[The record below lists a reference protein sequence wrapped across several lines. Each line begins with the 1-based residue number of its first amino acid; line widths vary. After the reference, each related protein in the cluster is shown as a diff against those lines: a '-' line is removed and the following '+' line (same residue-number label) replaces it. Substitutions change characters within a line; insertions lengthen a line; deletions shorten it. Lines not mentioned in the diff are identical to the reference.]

1 MKKLCII
8 LCFLSFSMAF
18 SQEGDAVI
26 SLEEY
31 LGYVKMYHPV
41 VKQAQ
46 LITSESEAKLLKSR
60 GAFDPKI
67 EVDYDRKQFKNIEY
81 YNKLNTTFKI
91 PTWYGIELKAN
102 YENNDGEFLNPES
115 STPTNGLYSA
125 GVSISLLKGLV
136 MSERMATLKTAKL
149 YTKQAQEKQKL
160 VINEILYNAINS
172 YFNWLKN
179 YQAKLVYSDYLINA
193 ETRLYNIKK
202 SHGAGDKPAV
212 DTLEASINYKNRQL
226 DYEKAKIN
234 FIKSKLEISNYLW
247 LENNLPLELQER
259 IAPDVNTI
267 NKIDIVLSNS
277 ILNSEEDL
285 INNHPKLRALE
296 IKKEI
301 LNIDKRL
308 KANNLLPKVD
318 FQYNFLSSDYDN
330 FNSINSANYKTGV
343 DISFPIFLRKERG
356 DLKLAKLKLQDVEFD
371 ISATRVTL
379 NNKVEATIEEIESY
393 KMQYLLLLR
402 LVEDYDQLV
411 KSEERMFILGEGS
424 LFLVNYREVKLIEN
438 RLKKIDTE
446 YKLFNS
452 KSNLFRV
459 ISTL

>member
-411 KSEERMFILGEGS
+411 KSEERMFRLGEGS

-438 RLKKIDTE
+438 RLKKLTQNTNFLIA
-446 YKLFNS
+446 
-452 KSNLFRV
+452 NL
-459 ISTL
+459 IYLE